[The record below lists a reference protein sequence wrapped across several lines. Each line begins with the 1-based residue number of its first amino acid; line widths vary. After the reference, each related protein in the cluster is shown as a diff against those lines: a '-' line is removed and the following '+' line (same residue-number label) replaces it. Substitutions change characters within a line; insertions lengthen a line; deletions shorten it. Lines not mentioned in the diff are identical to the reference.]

1 MKRLVGLLTIGIFFF
16 MFSCGSGPDTADE
29 QDTAVEVEI
38 IENEVEEK
46 EKEVK
51 ERSSRQDPGVRERSI
66 TGDKDQAAEKK
77 PVERIRIEPEEKD
90 EPELQLQK
98 KEEPELQ
105 IERP

>member
-1 MKRLVGLLTIGIFFF
+1 MKKLGGLLTIGIFFF
-16 MFSCGSGPDTADE
+16 MFSCGSGPDTADD
-29 QDTAVEVEI
+29 QDTPEEVEI

-51 ERSSRQDPGVRERSI
+51 ERSSRQDPEVKERSMA
-66 TGDKDQAAEKK
+66 GDKDQAAEKK

-90 EPELQLQK
+90 EAELQLQK
-98 KEEPELQ
+98 KEQPELQ